1 MIEVRRSLE
10 VPYPADRMYALVDR
24 IEDYPSFLPWCLS
37 TKVERAAEGKVSASM
52 KVGKGIVRHEFATA
66 NVHDTD
72 RMEISI
78 QLLRGPF
85 SSLQGNW
92 KFFATESG
100 SRIDFVLEYEF
111 ASGII
116 GRMFAP
122 LFSTAYG
129 RMIDSF
135 AEQAARTESAAA
147 S

>member
-24 IEDYPSFLPWCLS
+24 IEDYPSFLPWCLA
-37 TKVERAAEGKVSASM
+37 TAVERGDDGQVSASM
-52 KVGKGIVRHEFATA
+52 KVGKGVLRHEFATA
-66 NVHDTD
+66 NVHDAQ
-72 RMEISI
+72 RLEISI
-78 QLLRGPF
+78 RLLRGPF

-92 KFFATESG
+92 KFVPAESG

-111 ASGII
+111 ASGMI

-122 LFSTAYG
+122 LFSAAYG

-135 AEQAARTESAAA
+135 AEQAERLHSPAA
-147 S
+147 